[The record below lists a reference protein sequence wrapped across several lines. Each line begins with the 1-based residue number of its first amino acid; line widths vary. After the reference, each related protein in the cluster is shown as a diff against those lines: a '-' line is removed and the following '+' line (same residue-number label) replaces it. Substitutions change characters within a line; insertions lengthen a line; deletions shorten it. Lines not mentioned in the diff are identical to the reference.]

1 MVFSASHDC
10 MEVCAPATC
19 VSCALELISEM
30 TELLLSYNNVLEQS
44 SELSQETIEHLLLA
58 QRTDMIQVM
67 VQVLR

>member
-1 MVFSASHDC
+1 

-19 VSCALELISEM
+19 ASCALELISEI

-44 SELSQETIEHLLLA
+44 SELSQETIEHLMLA

>member
-1 MVFSASHDC
+1 
-10 MEVCAPATC
+10 MEVCAPAPC
-19 VSCALELISEM
+19 ASCALELISEI

-44 SELSQETIEHLLLA
+44 SELSQETIEHLMLA